1 MLNGLLKCRIGK
13 VMEKFEISVSWHNQN
28 NHFEVFDY
36 VHHEGEQCKYEV
48 FKEGKFIGSFEP
60 DGHRGL
66 EICKNPGVVED
77 ALLHEIAEQLES
89 YHI

>member
-1 MLNGLLKCRIGK
+1 
-13 VMEKFEISVSWHNQN
+13 MEKFEISVSWNNVN

-36 VHHEGEQCKYEV
+36 MHHEGEQCKYEV
-48 FKEGKFIGSFEP
+48 FQNGKFIGSFEP

-66 EICKNPGVVED
+66 DICKNPGIVAES
-77 ALLHEIAEQLES
+77 LLHEIAEALES